1 MGLIISIYKFE
12 YQLSTC
18 GVENLVLMNTVS
30 FKNWRNNYHV
40 VLFSKL
46 RRKQTKT
53 FQTNIIRAGVSIK
66 FEVGSWFEYSNRLY
80 EQGFET
86 VFL

>member
-1 MGLIISIYKFE
+1 MGLIISSYKSE

-18 GVENLVLMNTVS
+18 GVENLVLMNIVS

-53 FQTNIIRAGVSIK
+53 FQTYI
-66 FEVGSWFEYSNRLY
+66 GSWFEYSNRLY